1 MSTISSSV
9 GLISGLPI
17 ADLVDG
23 LIATQRRPIT
33 LIDSRLGEL
42 TALRTA
48 LVDISARVVALKG
61 FSAIFKKADFFRSA
75 AATSSHENLIRAV
88 AGSGAAPGTYSFRV
102 RQLASTHQVVSTGFA
117 TRDSTYLSPG
127 TLTIESALGRLDR
140 STPLSLLRG
149 GQGVRG
155 GVIRITD
162 RSGASADVDLTAA
175 RSVEDV
181 LLAINNQSSAQV
193 AARVSGDRIVL
204 EDGTGLASG
213 TLIVTDVGAGRAATD
228 LGLAGS
234 DATGRIN
241 GADLVSLSGSL
252 RLESLNDGNGV
263 RRTSAG
269 ADFRIGLA
277 NGLSFDVDLSGRLSP
292 QTTLG
297 VLNNGAGVAAGS
309 IQITSRAGTSATID
323 LSGAHTIDD
332 VLTAI
337 NTAGVGV
344 TASLVGGGFLLTDSS
359 GGGGE
364 LTVAEVNGGTTAR
377 DLGIAGAST
386 TAALAGSTV
395 YRVETLGDVLRSIN
409 GHVGNTGLVTASI
422 SADGDHVVLTDQTS
436 GGGALQVTA
445 LNGSRAADDLG
456 LTGGAANG
464 AITSRR
470 LLAGLDSVLL
480 GSLNGGKGITTGVIR
495 VTDRAG
501 ATADVDVSGAASL
514 SEIVEAI
521 NAAGTGVRLALS
533 DSGLGLVA
541 SDSSGG
547 GGALV
552 IEDVSGSAAQ
562 GLRIAVNAATSL
574 VRSGNLQRQYISET
588 TRLDQLGGGAG
599 VPRGKFRITNAAGQS
614 AVVDLTQ
621 GNEVTVADV
630 IAEINSR
637 GIQVTARINDGGDG
651 ILLEDESG
659 GTGSLRVGEED
670 GGATASALRIAGTAA
685 AGLNTIDGSFETR
698 VTVGAND
705 TLDTLLQK
713 IQASGAAVSA
723 AVFNDGSAGQPYRLS
738 LTAARSGVAGRLAID
753 ADAIGLGFS
762 TLSRGRDAVLEIG
775 GGDGNLPL
783 VLGSSTNTFDNTI
796 AGLRLDLL
804 GAGPDTV
811 TITVSRDVDAIV
823 AKLEEFTQGL
833 NAVLSRID
841 ELSKFNAQTNARGVL
856 LGDRSAEQVRSRLTR
871 LLSREIALPNGGS
884 ARLSGYG
891 FSFANG
897 RLAFDAERFRR
908 AYEADPQAVSDY
920 FTTAE
925 TGFAAALESEVDS
938 LTGADG
944 GALTRRQ
951 EALSL
956 TETSL
961 NQRRGQL
968 EALLEKRRERMT
980 AQFYALER
988 ALAQLQSQRNALSS
1002 LSSGIAS
1009 LGTTSS
1015 TARA

>member
-23 LIATQRRPIT
+23 LIAAQRRPIT
-33 LIDSRLGEL
+33 LIDTRLGEL

-48 LVDISARVVALKG
+48 LVDISARVAALKG
-61 FSAIFKKADFFRSA
+61 FSAIFKRSDFFQSA

-88 AGSGAAPGTYSFRV
+88 ASAGASPGTYSFRV

-117 TRDSTYLSPG
+117 TRDSTYLNPG

-140 STPLSLLRG
+140 STPLSLVRG

-155 GVIRITD
+155 GVIRVTD

-181 LLAINNQSSAQV
+181 LLAINNQSSV
-193 AARVSGDRIVL
+193 EVTARVSGDRIVL
-204 EDGTGLASG
+204 EDATGLASG
-213 TLIVTDVGAGRAATD
+213 NLIVADVGAGRAASD

-234 DATGRIN
+234 DATGRIDS
-241 GADLVSLSGSL
+241 ADLVSLSGSL

-309 IQITSRAGTSATID
+309 IEITNRAGASATVD

-344 TASLVGGGFLLTDSS
+344 TAALVGGGILLTDSS
-359 GGGGE
+359 GGSGS
-364 LTVAEVNGGTTAR
+364 LTVAEVGGGTTAR
-377 DLGIAGAST
+377 DLGIAGSST
-386 TAALAGSTV
+386 TAALTGSTIH
-395 YRVETLGDVLRSIN
+395 RIETLGDVLRAIN
-409 GHVGNTGLVTASI
+409 GHVANTGLLTASI

-456 LTGGAANG
+456 LTSSVAGG

-514 SEIVEAI
+514 SEIIEAI
-521 NAAGTGVRLALS
+521 NAAGTGVRVSLS
-533 DSGLGLVA
+533 DSGLGLA
-541 SDSSGG
+541 ATDTSGG

-552 IEDVSGSAAQ
+552 IEDVSGATAE

-588 TRLDQLGGGAG
+588 TRLDRLGGGAG

-659 GTGSLRVGEED
+659 GAGSLRVAEEE
-670 GGATASALRIAGTAA
+670 GGATASALRIRGTAA
-685 AGLNTIDGSFETR
+685 PGSNTIDGSFETR

-713 IQASGAAVSA
+713 IQASGAAVNA
-723 AVFNDGSAGQPYRLS
+723 AVFNDGSAGQPFRLS
-738 LTAARSGVAGRLAID
+738 LTSTRSGVAGRLAID
-753 ADAIGLGFS
+753 AEAIGLGFS
-762 TLSRGRDAVLEIG
+762 ALSRGRDAVLEIG
-775 GGDGNLPL
+775 GGADATPL

-804 GAGPDTV
+804 GAGPDAV
-811 TITVSRDVDAIV
+811 TISVSRDIDAIV
-823 AKLEEFTQGL
+823 RKLDEFTQGL
-833 NAVLSRID
+833 NAVLGRID
-841 ELSKFNAQTNARGVL
+841 DLSKFNTQTNARGVL

-871 LLSREIALPNGGS
+871 LLTREIALPNGGS
-884 ARLSGYG
+884 VRLSSYG

-908 AYEADPQAVSDY
+908 AYEADPQAVSDF

-925 TGFAAALESEVDS
+925 TGFAAALEREVDG

-951 EALSL
+951 EALSQ
-956 TETSL
+956 TEESL

-968 EALLEKRRERMT
+968 EVLLEKRRDRLT
-980 AQFYALER
+980 AQFFALER

-1009 LGTTSS
+1009 LGAASS
-1015 TARA
+1015 AGRA